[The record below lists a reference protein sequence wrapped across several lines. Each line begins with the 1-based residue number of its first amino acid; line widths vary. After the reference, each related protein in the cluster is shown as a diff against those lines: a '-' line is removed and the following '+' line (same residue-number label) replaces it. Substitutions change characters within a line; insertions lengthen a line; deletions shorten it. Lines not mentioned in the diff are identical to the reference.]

1 MQPSQ
6 RQWGLRGRGKVDLSI
21 VAKQYGGGGHHDAAG
36 FVTAQDWK
44 GEAPHATT

>member
-21 VAKQYGGGGHHDAAG
+21 VAKQYGGGHHDASG